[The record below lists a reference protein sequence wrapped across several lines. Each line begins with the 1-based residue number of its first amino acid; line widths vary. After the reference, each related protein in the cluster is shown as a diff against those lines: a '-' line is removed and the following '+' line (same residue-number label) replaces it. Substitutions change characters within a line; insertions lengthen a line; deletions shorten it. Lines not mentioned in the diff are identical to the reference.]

1 MSVVPKRAATPE
13 FGNTQDIACR
23 VWLMAQGFKVTPL
36 GGDVQVIPT
45 ANADQ
50 ITLFQRGVIDGAW
63 TVEPWVSRLELE
75 AKGIIYLEQNDSIT
89 TVFVSSA
96 KFLREHRAL
105 AAALFRAHAELT
117 DWIDQH
123 PSEAKALVRTELTAE
138 MKHDFPLQVIEKSWP
153 RLRFTTEISR
163 APFEDFLAH
172 AKKAGFLY
180 DSVDLSRLVETP

>member
-13 FGNTQDIACR
+13 FGNSQDIACR

-75 AKGIIYLEQNDSIT
+75 AKGIS
-89 TVFVSSA
+89 
-96 KFLREHRAL
+96 
-105 AAALFRAHAELT
+105 
-117 DWIDQH
+117 
-123 PSEAKALVRTELTAE
+123 
-138 MKHDFPLQVIEKSWP
+138 
-153 RLRFTTEISR
+153 
-163 APFEDFLAH
+163 
-172 AKKAGFLY
+172 
-180 DSVDLSRLVETP
+180 